1 MTEIV
6 DDGRVDVAAAGIDP
20 DDLATCLRVFEQLND
35 LPVEH
40 PDAIAIQ
47 RATAGLFKTVRKRR
61 RVERREEV
69 KANDDAVIAATA
81 TGSPERIDDET
92 QGLPIVS
99 KTQGASAGTLLRP
112 QACYI
117 CKERYTVV
125 DAFYHQMC
133 PTCAAENRSR
143 RDASTDLT
151 GRRALLTGGRAK
163 IGMYI
168 ALRLLRDGADT
179 TITTRFPNDAIR
191 RFKAMPDSDDWIG
204 RLHIVGIDLRD
215 PAQVVAL
222 ADSVAERGPLDI
234 LINNAAQTV
243 RRSPGSYA
251 LLAESE
257 SEELPEGE
265 LPSVITFG
273 RTSDAHPA
281 ALMGAVT
288 GNQPA
293 PANLT
298 AAQLTT
304 AALTGGSS
312 SLARLADQTAIDAG
326 GLLPDLHD
334 QNSWTQMVHEVDALE
349 LLEVQLAN
357 ATAPFILISR
367 LRASMAASPARRKYV
382 VNVSAMEGQFSR
394 RYNGP
399 GHPHTN
405 MAKAALNMLTRTSA
419 LEMLETDG
427 ILMTAVD
434 TGWITDERPHPTKV
448 RLAEEGFHAP
458 LDLVDGAARVYDPVI
473 RGENGEDL
481 YGCFLKD
488 FKPSPW

>member
-47 RATAGLFKTVRKRR
+47 RATAGLFQTVRKRR

-112 QACYI
+112 QAGYI

-151 GRRALLTGGRAK
+151 GRRALLTGGRPK
-163 IGMYI
+163 LGMYI
-168 ALRLLRDGADT
+168 ALRLLRDGDDT
-179 TITTRFPNDAIR
+179 TITTRFPNHAIR

-222 ADSVAERGPLDI
+222 ADSVAERGP
-234 LINNAAQTV
+234 
-243 RRSPGSYA
+243 
-251 LLAESE
+251 
-257 SEELPEGE
+257 
-265 LPSVITFG
+265 
-273 RTSDAHPA
+273 
-281 ALMGAVT
+281 
-288 GNQPA
+288 
-293 PANLT
+293 
-298 AAQLTT
+298 
-304 AALTGGSS
+304 
-312 SLARLADQTAIDAG
+312 
-326 GLLPDLHD
+326 
-334 QNSWTQMVHEVDALE
+334 
-349 LLEVQLAN
+349 
-357 ATAPFILISR
+357 
-367 LRASMAASPARRKYV
+367 
-382 VNVSAMEGQFSR
+382 
-394 RYNGP
+394 
-399 GHPHTN
+399 
-405 MAKAALNMLTRTSA
+405 
-419 LEMLETDG
+419 
-427 ILMTAVD
+427 
-434 TGWITDERPHPTKV
+434 
-448 RLAEEGFHAP
+448 
-458 LDLVDGAARVYDPVI
+458 
-473 RGENGEDL
+473 
-481 YGCFLKD
+481 
-488 FKPSPW
+488 